1 MILGIDWKVDA
12 QIIDGWSTPNLYGLL
27 FVSGLIIGFFVIK
40 KMFKSEGISEEWL
53 DKLLLYMVIATIV
66 GARLGHVL
74 FYGPYFGSDGYFSNP
89 INIIKV
95 WEGGLAS
102 HGGAI
107 AILIALYI
115 YSKKVSKKPMLWIL
129 DRVVAPIAIAGCF
142 IRLGNL
148 VNHEIVGNP
157 TDLPWGFKFHY
168 ESISNMVL
176 VDGELV
182 HVYRHPAQL
191 YESIAYFL
199 IFILLY
205 NLFWRTNLK
214 EKLGYIFGVFLV
226 VLWGARFLIEFVKIP
241 QETYE
246 MTIPLNTGQLLSI
259 PFIIAGIYIM
269 LKANKGGFGL
279 LSDYE

>member
-1 MILGIDWKVDA
+1 MVLGIDWKVDA
-12 QIIDGWSTPNLYGLL
+12 QLIDGWSTPNLYGLL

-40 KMFKSEGISEEWL
+40 RMFKKEEIPEEWL
-53 DKLLLYMVIATIV
+53 DKLLIYMVVATIV

-74 FYGPYFGSDGYFSNP
+74 FYGPYTGPDGYFSNP
-89 INIIKV
+89 GNIIKV

-115 YSKKVSKKPMLWIL
+115 YSKKVSKKSMFWVL
-129 DRVVAPIAIAGCF
+129 DRIAAPVAVAGCF

-157 TDLPWGFKFHY
+157 TDLPWGFKFY
-168 ESISNMVL
+168 NESISNMIL
-176 VDGELV
+176 HNGELI

-191 YESIAYFL
+191 YEAIAYLL
-199 IFILLY
+199 IFLFLMWGYWKTNWKQKTGLL
-205 NLFWRTNLK
+205 
-214 EKLGYIFGVFLV
+214 FGVFLV
-226 VLWGARFLIEFVKIP
+226 VLFGARLLIEFVKIP

-246 MTIPLNTGQLLSI
+246 MVIPLNTGQLLSV
-259 PFIIAGIYIM
+259 PFIIAGFVIIY
-269 LKANKGGFGL
+269 LARKGRFSKAN
-279 LSDYE
+279 